1 MPLKINVGSCKYDIQ
16 KDIFD
21 NLKKVI
27 PNCALPTVGCNLPIK
42 SGRFGMGDIA
52 FRLPNFEMP
61 ELFLI
66 GFQDWFGKPIKLE
79 VKFLGKNEEEII
91 CLDATLQ
98 INVE

>member
-16 KDIFD
+16 NDIFD
-21 NLKKVI
+21 NLKKLI
-27 PNCALPTVGCNLPIK
+27 PNWCLPYIGCNLPIK
-42 SGRFGMGDIA
+42 SGRFRIDDVA

-61 ELFLI
+61 ESFLI

-79 VKFLGKNEEEII
+79 VQFLGMNEEEIL

-98 INVE
+98 LNVE